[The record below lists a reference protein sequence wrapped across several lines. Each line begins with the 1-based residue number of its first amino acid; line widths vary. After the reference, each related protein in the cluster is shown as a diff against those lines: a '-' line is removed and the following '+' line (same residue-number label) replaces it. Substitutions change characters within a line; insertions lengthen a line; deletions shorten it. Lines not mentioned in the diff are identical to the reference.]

1 MEDKQVSL
9 NAIIKFLEDDVA
21 DIRYAF
27 EGKKEWEFAADVLED
42 LVNAMRQQSW

>member
-9 NAIIKFLEDDVA
+9 NAIIKFLEDDIA
-21 DIRYAF
+21 DIRHAF

-42 LVNAMRQQSW
+42 LVNAMKLQSW